1 MGSSILHPYKLQE
14 GNMFFPEL
22 IPDSPL
28 EKEDILLSPIPIPEH
43 SNYHR
48 MRDYINWDSTSE
60 L

>member
-1 MGSSILHPYKLQE
+1 
-14 GNMFFPEL
+14 MFFPEL

-48 MRDYINWDSTSE
+48 MRDYIN
-60 L
+60 